1 MIKRSGALMVL
12 LGLALSAWLFGFG
25 VSPAMALSITGEYF
39 DVLNN
44 ATTPGVNGAITGLSL
59 GLVGPIGSPLVPPV
73 GGFPNFAPN
82 NFWSTTLGTN
92 VSADLGVGVANGLNG
107 GSLHVDNAAGVG
119 LSFGGD
125 FFAGAVGTTPG
136 GNDNSL
142 YRAVHWTSLFSAPGS
157 VSFSLGADDHAW
169 LFIDGKLAVDNG
181 GVKPVGVVSTSGPL
195 ALGAGDHT
203 LDLFF
208 ADVHTSQS
216 AINFSCD
223 GCADPAAVPEPA
235 TLLLFGT
242 TMVGIGSVLRNRLK
256 GRKAPEA

>member
-1 MIKRSGALMVL
+1 MIKRRGALTML

-25 VSPAMALSITGEYF
+25 ASPALALSITGEYF
-39 DVLNN
+39 DVLNS
-44 ATTPGVNGAITGLSL
+44 ATTPGVNGAITGLNL
-59 GLVGPIGSPLVPPV
+59 GLVGPIGSPLV
-73 GGFPNFAPN
+73 GGFPNFAAN

-92 VSADLGVGVANGLNG
+92 VSADLGVGPATGPNG

-119 LSFGGD
+119 LSFAND

-136 GNDNSL
+136 GNDSSL
-142 YRAVHWTSLFSAPGS
+142 YRAVHWTSLFSAPGA
-157 VSFSLGADDHAW
+157 VTFTVGADDHAW

-181 GVKPVGVVSTSGPL
+181 GVKPVGVTSTSGPL
-195 ALGAGDHT
+195 ALGAGNHT

-208 ADVHTSQS
+208 ADVHIFQS

-223 GCADPAAVPEPA
+223 GCEDPTSSVPEPA

>member
-1 MIKRSGALMVL
+1 MIKRNGALTVL

-25 VSPAMALSITGEYF
+25 ASPAQALSITGEYF

-44 ATTPGVNGAITGLSL
+44 ATTPGINGPITGLST
-59 GLVGPIGSPLVPPV
+59 GLVGAIGSSLV

-92 VSADLGVGVANGLNG
+92 VSADLGVGPATGLNG
-107 GSLHVDNAAGVG
+107 GSPHVDNAAGVG
-119 LSFGGD
+119 LSFGSD

-136 GNDNSL
+136 GNDSSL
-142 YRAVHWTSLFSAPGS
+142 YRAVHWTSLFSAPGA

-181 GVKPVGVVSTSGPL
+181 GVKPVGVVSNSGPL
-195 ALGAGDHT
+195 ALGAGNHT

-208 ADVHTSQS
+208 ADVHMSQS
-216 AINFSCD
+216 AISFSCD
-223 GCADPAAVPEPA
+223 GCADPSAVPEPA

-242 TMVGIGSVLRNRLK
+242 TMVGLGSVLRNRLK
-256 GRKAPEA
+256 GRNAAPEA